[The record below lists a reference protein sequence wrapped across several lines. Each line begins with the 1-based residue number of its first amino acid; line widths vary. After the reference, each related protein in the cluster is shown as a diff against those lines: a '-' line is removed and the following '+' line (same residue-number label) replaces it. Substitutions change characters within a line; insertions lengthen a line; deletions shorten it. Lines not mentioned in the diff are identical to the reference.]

1 MMSWYDSDNFLST
14 CPYHKPILW
23 IKLRIAALIQV
34 KATK

>member
-1 MMSWYDSDNFLST
+1 MMSLYEFDNFLST
-14 CPYHKPILW
+14 DPYRKPILC